1 MKALSSQSGSIKA
14 RQAWSLCAR
23 LLKAKYYPRMDL
35 MDAVFSSDVS
45 PTWRAVEHGL
55 ELLKKGVIWRV
66 RSGAKNTDMAGSLDT
81 TTTKWKKG
89 RSRLWWV
96 SQLMKEGR
104 CEWDEG
110 TLKSCMYQ
118 HDVEEVLKIRLSG
131 QGWRGLLSMAP

>member
-55 ELLKKGVIWRV
+55 ELLKKGVIWWV

-89 RSRLWWV
+89 DHDYGGYRS
-96 SQLMKEGR
+96 
-104 CEWDEG
+104 
-110 TLKSCMYQ
+110 
-118 HDVEEVLKIRLSG
+118 
-131 QGWRGLLSMAP
+131 